1 MQSRLNKAYALA
13 HPRRG
18 EGAPHRPPLK
28 RSRAWRSGALLLV
41 GGCGSC
47 GGRLSWRVCRWL
59 LWMPERWRG
68 GPRWWCA
75 ALLQPLDD
83 GAEVQPCAYI
93 IKVKRKNNDK
103 SKNNCKN
110 IW

>member
-1 MQSRLNKAYALA
+1 MRTHSGG
-13 HPRRG
+13 RG
-18 EGAPHRPPLK
+18 
-28 RSRAWRSGALLLV
+28 
-41 GGCGSC
+41 C
-47 GGRLSWRVCRWL
+47 GGRVCCCSSVAVDLVLVLVSGVCRWL

-103 SKNNCKN
+103 SKNNGKN